1 MMLTAERLCAADSM
15 LCDTAYVLPL
25 FPMSQSPPMTS
36 KKNKSL
42 LKSQSWASVRGRGLT
57 RRIADYFGLSYPHE
71 FTSATLLV
79 IALILLRVITV
90 THYKFVADESQH
102 LHVIWGWA
110 RGFVQYRDLAD
121 NHMPLF
127 QILCAPI
134 YKLIGDRG
142 TILYWMRIILQPLY
156 IVAFWCTYRI
166 GSLLF
171 SRRVGVWAAIL
182 VGLSYDYVF
191 CSVEFRT
198 DNLWAPLWLLC
209 MVVLLN
215 GALTMRRALIAGF
228 LMGLCFGVSMKTSL
242 LVMSTVIGGS
252 MTLIFVGRE
261 RLGIGWGQILGAL
274 AGFFATALIVPATIM
289 AAFALYGI
297 WPQFRYWVFDHNFV
311 PGLSNHP
318 AWWVIIFAVGF
329 PLVML
334 GARWIVT
341 ATPDGVV
348 AARRSFV
355 FVTAGFFFTALLSF
369 WPFLSRQDYLPF
381 YPLAFV
387 ICTGA
392 VLTISDRWSR
402 NRDIAKIWRVV
413 PLPALFGVCELL
425 VALLVHPF
433 WENKAKLESDL
444 LRATL
449 KLTDPGDFVFDRRG
463 ETVFRQRCF
472 YPIIETF
479 TKERIRRGLMADNTI
494 QRCIDTRTCVATLP
508 DDMPSATFRFLEQ
521 NYLPIGNRLRVAGV
535 LLHSSTDGKHF
546 DFEIVIPASYKIIAR
561 DVGTVMGVLDGERY
575 EGKERFLSPG
585 THTFVQTSAG
595 ANLVVFWA
603 QAVDRNFRPIDNSSS
618 PGSLN

>member
-1 MMLTAERLCAADSM
+1 MSWRPAATTTT
-15 LCDTAYVLPL
+15 LA
-25 FPMSQSPPMTS
+25 SPG
-36 KKNKSL
+36 
-42 LKSQSWASVRGRGLT
+42 QRRALT

-71 FTSATLLV
+71 FTSAVSLF
-79 IALILLRVITV
+79 IALIFLRVITV
-90 THYKFVADESQH
+90 THYKFAIDESQH

-127 QILCAPI
+127 QLLCAPI

-142 TILYWMRIILQPLY
+142 TILYWMRTILQSLY

-182 VGLSYDYVF
+182 VGLSFDYAF
-191 CSVEFRT
+191 YSVEFRT

-209 MVVLLN
+209 LSVLL
-215 GALTMRRALIAGF
+215 GGGLTTRRALIAGL
-228 LMGLCFGVSMKTSL
+228 LMGLCFGVSMKTL
-242 LVMSTVIGGS
+242 LLLMSTLIGGS

-274 AGFFATALIVPATIM
+274 AAFFASALIVPATII

-297 WPQFRYWVFDHNFV
+297 WPQFRYWVFEHNVV

-329 PLVML
+329 PLVAL
-334 GARWIVT
+334 GARRIVA
-341 ATPDGVV
+341 ATPETIV

-381 YPLAFV
+381 YPLAFI

-392 VLTISDRWSR
+392 VLTISDRWVR
-402 NRDIAKIWRVV
+402 NRNAAKIWRVM
-413 PLPALFGVCELL
+413 PIPAWFGVCELL

-433 WENKAKLESDL
+433 WEDKAKLESDL
-444 LRATL
+444 LRDTL
-449 KLTDPGDFVFDRRG
+449 KLTEPGDFVFDRRG
-463 ETVFRQRCF
+463 EMVFRQRCF

-479 TKERIRRGLMADNTI
+479 TEERIRRGLMEDNVI
-494 QRCIDTRTCVATLP
+494 QRCIDTRTCVAVLP
-508 DDMPSATFRFLEQ
+508 GAMPSATFRFSRTELFADWRQ
-521 NYLPIGNRLRVAGV
+521 IASGRCPVAFIHGREA
-535 LLHSSTDGKHF
+535 L
-546 DFEIVIPASYKIIAR
+546 
-561 DVGTVMGVLDGERY
+561 
-575 EGKERFLSPG
+575 
-585 THTFVQTSAG
+585 
-595 ANLVVFWA
+595 
-603 QAVDRNFRPIDNSSS
+603 
-618 PGSLN
+618 